1 MNKINIDKLP
11 KWTKGTNKGK
21 VNWDESVGHVVDFE
35 YNGVI
40 GEMKI
45 IDKNKMKV
53 TVLYHDKQYV
63 LNTDSILKCKLGS
76 LFFKS
81 IWETDRWMCD
91 LGLSEEDAKN
101 HSKCS
106 TKRVEVICPKCK
118 KKKNIVIENMY
129 RRKSISCTCNFN
141 SISYPE
147 RFMMEFL
154 SNFSLGYIHQLS
166 KTTFDWCETK
176 RYDFYIP
183 SLNMIIETHGEQHYR
198 ECSNFKL
205 SLKEVQENDRLKK
218 ELALSN
224 GIEHYIEL
232 DCRESDV
239 EWIKKSIFNSYISKV
254 LDLFNVKWTNI
265 EQRLLADIDEEIC
278 NYWNNKD
285 KWETASTIAN
295 KMNLSYKTV
304 KRSLDKSSALGLC
317 DYDPSEELKKSLFK
331 KGEATQSKPI
341 EVYKDGV
348 FIGVY
353 ESATYID
360 KNSLSIF
367 GERLVRNYI
376 RDVCNGKRKMYKNYF
391 FREVV

>member
-1 MNKINIDKLP
+1 
-11 KWTKGTNKGK
+11 
-21 VNWDESVGHVVDFE
+21 
-35 YNGVI
+35 
-40 GEMKI
+40 
-45 IDKNKMKV
+45 
-53 TVLYHDKQYV
+53 
-63 LNTDSILKCKLGS
+63 
-76 LFFKS
+76 
-81 IWETDRWMCD
+81 
-91 LGLSEEDAKN
+91 
-101 HSKCS
+101 
-106 TKRVEVICPKCK
+106 
-118 KKKNIVIENMY
+118 
-129 RRKSISCTCNFN
+129 
-141 SISYPE
+141 
-147 RFMMEFL
+147 
-154 SNFSLGYIHQLS
+154 
-166 KTTFDWCETK
+166 
-176 RYDFYIP
+176 
-183 SLNMIIETHGEQHYR
+183 MIIETHGEQHYR